1 MKIAIGG
8 DSAGQPLLPVLERH
22 LATKPGITCVNL
34 AAREDGGNEYYAET
48 AERIA
53 VRVASGEFDRAILV
67 CGTGIGMCISAN
79 KVPGIRAALTHDA
92 YSAQR
97 ASLSNN
103 AQIITLGA
111 RVIGPE
117 LAKVV
122 VDAWLGLRFDP
133 AGASASNV
141 AAIDALDEKYG
152 RSPE

>member
-8 DSAGQPLLPVLERH
+8 DSAGLPLLPVLEQH

-34 AAREDGGNEYYAET
+34 AAREDGGTEYYAET

-53 VRVASGEFDRAILV
+53 KRVASGEFDRAILV

-79 KVPGIRAALTHDA
+79 KVPGIRAALTHDP

-122 VDAWLGLRFDP
+122 VDAWLHLDFDP

-141 AAIDALDEKYG
+141 AAINALDEKYG
-152 RSPE
+152 RAPE